1 MVSYYISYSLEHTNV
16 VCRHVCFPIYTLE
29 EEELMF
35 RAAWLLGKTR
45 RTAKYNDGS
54 ITKTNLYL

>member
-1 MVSYYISYSLEHTNV
+1 MEAHTKTWCV
-16 VCRHVCFPIYTLE
+16 AMFVFVCTAE

-35 RAAWLLGKTR
+35 RAAWLLGKIR

-54 ITKTNLYL
+54 IQNTNLYL

>member
-1 MVSYYISYSLEHTNV
+1 MEAHTKRGVSP
-16 VCRHVCFPIYTLE
+16 CFFLIYTAKE
-29 EEELMF
+29 EEMF
-35 RAAWLLGKTR
+35 RAAWLLGKSR